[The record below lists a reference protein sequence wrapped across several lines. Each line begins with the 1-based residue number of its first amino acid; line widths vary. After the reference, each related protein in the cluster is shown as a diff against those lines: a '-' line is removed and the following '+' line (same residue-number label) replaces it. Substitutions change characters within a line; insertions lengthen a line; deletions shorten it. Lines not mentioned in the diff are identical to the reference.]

1 MSTAI
6 LEPADRRVTRT
17 DLLLRGA
24 RLCLSYNG
32 RRILDG
38 VDIEVRKGEVVTV
51 VGLNGCGKSTLVRV
65 LLGLTRVDSGTVW
78 HRPGLRIG
86 YTPQRTKLDPIMP
99 MPVARY
105 LRLGG
110 RYDDHRL
117 EEALREVKLESAL
130 NTQISALSGG
140 EFNRVALA
148 RALLRD
154 PDILVLDE
162 PLSSVDF
169 AGQVKLYELIEAIR
183 RRRGCGVLMISH
195 DLHLVMSTTD
205 TVVCLNHHVCCS
217 GQPRAVVNNPE
228 FVALFGQ
235 RLAAS
240 LAVYGH
246 HHDHVHDPAGRVISE
261 QPDSHDR

>member
-1 MSTAI
+1 M
-6 LEPADRRVTRT
+6 RT
-17 DLLLRGA
+17 DLLLRGTG
-24 RLCLSYNG
+24 LCLSYNG
-32 RRILDG
+32 RKILDG
-38 VDIEVRKGEVVTV
+38 VDIQVSKGEVVTV

-65 LLGLTRVDSGTVW
+65 LLGLTRVDAGTVW
-78 HRPGLRIG
+78 HRSGLRIG
-86 YTPQRTKLDPIMP
+86 YTPQRMRLDPIMP

-117 EEALREVKLESAL
+117 SQALLEVELDSTL
-130 NTQISALSGG
+130 NTQTSALSGG

-217 GQPRAVVNNPE
+217 GQPMSVISSPE

-240 LAVYGH
+240 LAIYGH
-246 HHDHVHDPAGRVISE
+246 HHDHTHDPAGRVIAE
-261 QPDSHDR
+261 RD